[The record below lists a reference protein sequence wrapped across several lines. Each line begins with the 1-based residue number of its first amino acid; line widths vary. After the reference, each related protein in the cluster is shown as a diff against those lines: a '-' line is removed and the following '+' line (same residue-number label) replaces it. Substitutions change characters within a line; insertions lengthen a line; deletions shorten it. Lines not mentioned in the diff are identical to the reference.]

1 MENWNITS
9 EELYMDEAREQALLA
24 EIAEEIVLE
33 EEEDVCGHE
42 DAYLTYAPF
51 FCDRV
56 YGYVDND
63 EIEF

>member
-24 EIAEEIVLE
+24 EIAKEMTL

-42 DAYLTYAPF
+42 DDYLTYAPF
-51 FCDRV
+51 FCNKM
-56 YGYVDND
+56 YGYND
-63 EIEF
+63 MDEVEF